1 MNKHLYI
8 SKGEENFPGEN
19 IKFLMQDGYYFTM
32 SNIYPLPST
41 VGCSPGV
48 AVKEIYSPS
57 GELLYSGYFSVSSYI
72 TIYQNLIGVK
82 DNGYLSNAYYDATRE
97 AGTYTLPKNLINEG
111 LYVLKDA
118 QLQSLYSYSES
129 DPIRW
134 DTAVLNQRLRP
145 MINYQ
150 TFLEGRNK
158 YALLDNDE

>member
-57 GELLYSGYFSVSSYI
+57 GELLYSGYFSVSYI
-72 TIYQNLIGVK
+72 YYKRNSGITPQDLETMTKLYKAYHALGCNGIVAAVFEKILKLPISEGV
-82 DNGYLSNAYYDATRE
+82 
-97 AGTYTLPKNLINEG
+97 
-111 LYVLKDA
+111 
-118 QLQSLYSYSES
+118 
-129 DPIRW
+129 
-134 DTAVLNQRLRP
+134 
-145 MINYQ
+145 
-150 TFLEGRNK
+150 
-158 YALLDNDE
+158 